1 MAFTEDEYK
10 KIDDYIQRNKQI
22 QSQSEW
28 VVINN
33 ERRIES
39 VIQLT
44 DGNIIEVEFSFRGSV
59 NKNAPTLD
67 DTWGELKLL
76 YSNKNK
82 ETLWVSRISYNPV
95 KNHTNCK
102 LENFEWSL
110 RQLKKGVCRL
120 YKWENRKEALKNGM
134 TEENAP
140 ATPLPEI
147 KTFDAFIKTFKDYLH
162 ITGEIRLPVLSP
174 ELKLEGEHK

>member
-10 KIDDYIQRNKQI
+10 KIDDYIQKEKQI
-22 QSQSEW
+22 SLQSEW

-33 ERRIES
+33 SRRVES

-44 DGNIIEVEFSFRGSV
+44 DGNFIEVEFSFTGSV
-59 NKNAPTLD
+59 NKNALSLD
-67 DTWGELKLL
+67 DTWGELKLF
-76 YSNKNK
+76 YSNKSK
-82 ETLWVSRISYNPV
+82 ETLWVSRISYNPI

-102 LENFEWSL
+102 LDNFKWSL
-110 RQLKKGVCRL
+110 RRLNKGICRL
-120 YKWENRKEALKNGM
+120 YRWEERKEALKNGM

-147 KTFDAFIKTFKDYLH
+147 KTFNAFIKAFKDYLH
-162 ITGEIRLPVLSP
+162 ITGEIKLPILSP
-174 ELKLEGEHK
+174 ELPLEGEHK